1 MSDRMIQPYDLVT
14 ALDLNSLML
23 FFWFTLLFDLPRYII
38 SAIAMA
44 CVPWHSPPPK
54 RYSTSAIVAGHNEAK
69 TVRQCVCSLE
79 VDEIIVVDDG
89 STDDMWL
96 EVQRLKEE
104 GIIANAIRLPSRQ
117 SKPAA
122 INTGLALCSGEIVLI
137 IDADTVLAPGAVA
150 AVLGYFSDPK
160 VGGVNFNL
168 QVRNEC
174 ATLTTWFQAI
184 EYSIA
189 VSAGKRM
196 ADVLGILPNV
206 SGAAGAFRRKALEQV
221 GGQDIEVAEDAAL
234 SMKLRDAGW
243 QLRFAPDAIARTIA
257 PETMVSLLLQR
268 LRWDSSIITI
278 WWRKHVRNLNP
289 FGQHFS
295 FANML
300 TNLDV
305 LWFSAILPL
314 VLPVYVLWLY
324 NSVGDV
330 SITFLLTVF
339 LGLCALDI
347 ILCVVTCVPLRF
359 WPYVPY
365 YVIVQNL
372 VMKPL
377 RIIALVL
384 ELTLQISRRDN
395 YIPAHQRWKLS

>member
-1 MSDRMIQPYDLVT
+1 
-14 ALDLNSLML
+14 
-23 FFWFTLLFDLPRYII
+23 
-38 SAIAMA
+38 MA
-44 CVPWHSPPPK
+44 RP
-54 RYSTSAIVAGHNEAK
+54 TS
-69 TVRQCVCSLE
+69 
-79 VDEIIVVDDG
+79 
-89 STDDMWL
+89 
-96 EVQRLKEE
+96 LKEE
-104 GIIANAIRLPSRQ
+104 NIIAHAIRLPSRQ

-122 INTGLALCSGEIVLI
+122 INAGLALCSGEIVLI

-196 ADVLGILPNV
+196 ADALGILPNV
-206 SGAAGAFRRKALEQV
+206 SGAAGAFRRTALEQV

-243 QLRFAPDAIARTIA
+243 RLRFAPDAIARTIA

-278 WWRKHVRNLNP
+278 WWRKHARNLNP
-289 FGQHFS
+289 FGRHFS
-295 FANML
+295 FANMW

-314 VLPVYVLWLY
+314 VLPVYLVWLY
-324 NSVGDV
+324 NSVGEV

-339 LGLCALDI
+339 LGLCALDV
-347 ILCVVTCVPLRF
+347 ILCAVTRVPLRF

>member
-1 MSDRMIQPYDLVT
+1 
-14 ALDLNSLML
+14 
-23 FFWFTLLFDLPRYII
+23 
-38 SAIAMA
+38 
-44 CVPWHSPPPK
+44 
-54 RYSTSAIVAGHNEAK
+54 VAGHNEAK
-69 TVRQCVCSLE
+69 TIRQCVRSLE
-79 VDEIIVVDDG
+79 VDEIVVVDDG

-104 GIIANAIRLPSRQ
+104 GIITNAICLPSRQ

-122 INTGLALCSGEIVLI
+122 INTGLALCLGEIVLI

-150 AVLGYFSDPK
+150 AVLGYFADPK

-168 QVRNEC
+168 KVRNER
-174 ATLTTWFQAI
+174 ATLTTQFQAI

-196 ADVLGILPNV
+196 ADALGILPNV
-206 SGAAGAFRRKALEQV
+206 SGAAGAFRRTVLEQV

-243 QLRFAPDAIARTIA
+243 RLRFAPDAIAYTNA

-278 WWRKHVRNLNP
+278 WWRKHARNLNP

-295 FANML
+295 LANML

-324 NSVGDV
+324 NSVGEV

-339 LGLCALDI
+339 LGLCALDV
-347 ILCVVTCVPLRF
+347 ILCIVTRVPLRF

-372 VMKPL
+372 VMKPM

>member
-1 MSDRMIQPYDLVT
+1 MIQPYDLLT
-14 ALDLNSLML
+14 ALDPYSLML
-23 FFWFTLLFDLPRYII
+23 FFRFTLLFDLPRYVM
-38 SAIAMA
+38 SAVAMA
-44 CVPWHSPPPK
+44 CVPWQSPPPK
-54 RYSTSAIVAGHNEAK
+54 RYRTSAIVAGHNEAK
-69 TVRQCVCSLE
+69 TIRQCVRSLE

-104 GIIANAIRLPSRQ
+104 GVIANAIHLHSRQ

-122 INTGLALCSGEIVLI
+122 VNAGLALCSGEIVLI

-168 QVRNEC
+168 EVGNER
-174 ATLTTWFQAI
+174 ATLTTRFQAI
-184 EYSIA
+184 EYFIA

-196 ADVLGILPNV
+196 ADALGILPNV
-206 SGAAGAFRRKALEQV
+206 SGAAGAFRRTALEQV

-234 SMKLRDAGW
+234 AMKLRDAGW
-243 QLRFAPDAIARTIA
+243 QLRFAPDAIARTTA

-278 WWRKHVRNLNP
+278 WWRKHARNLNP
-289 FGQHFS
+289 FGRDFRP
-295 FANML
+295 ANVL
-300 TNLDV
+300 TSLDV
-305 LWFSAILPL
+305 LWFSAVLPL

-324 NSVGDV
+324 NSVGEV
-330 SITFLLTVF
+330 SIAFLLTVF

-347 ILCVVTCVPLRF
+347 ILCVITCVPLRF
-359 WPYVPY
+359 WPYLPY
-365 YVIVQNL
+365 YVVVQNL
-372 VMKPL
+372 VMKPM
-377 RIIALVL
+377 RMVALVL

>member
-1 MSDRMIQPYDLVT
+1 MIEPYDLLT
-14 ALDLNSLML
+14 ALDPYSLML
-23 FFWFTLLFDLPRYII
+23 FFWFALLFDLPRYLM
-38 SAIAMA
+38 SAVTMG
-44 CVPWHSPPPK
+44 CVPWRSPPPK

-69 TVRQCVCSLE
+69 SIRQCVRSLE

-104 GIIANAIRLPSRQ
+104 GLITKAIRSPSRQ

-137 IDADTVLAPGAVA
+137 IDADTVLVPGAVA

-160 VGGVNFNL
+160 VGGVNFHL
-168 QVRNEC
+168 QVRNER

-189 VSAGKRM
+189 VSASKRI
-196 ADVLGILPNV
+196 ADALGILPNV
-206 SGAAGAFRRKALEQV
+206 SGAAGAFRRTALEQV

-234 SMKLRDAGW
+234 AMKLRDAGW
-243 QLRFAPDAIARTIA
+243 QLRFAPDAIARTTV
-257 PETMVSLLLQR
+257 PETTVSLLLQR
-268 LRWDSSIITI
+268 LRWDSSIITMY
-278 WWRKHVRNLNP
+278 WRKHGRNLNP
-289 FGQHFS
+289 FGRHFS
-295 FANML
+295 LANML

-314 VLPVYVLWLY
+314 VLPVYLVWLY
-324 NSVGDV
+324 NSAGEV

-339 LGLCALDI
+339 LGLCALDV
-347 ILCVVTCVPLRF
+347 ILCVVACLPLRF

-372 VMKPL
+372 VMKPM
-377 RIIALVL
+377 RMIALVL
-384 ELTLQISRRDN
+384 ELTLQISRRDH
-395 YIPAHQRWKLS
+395 YIPAHQRWKLA